1 MSTLNQ
7 KIKLYLENNSKNY
20 DDELENYVLQND
32 LKTPPT
38 GKVKLNNDY
47 LVSWNVDGLDAPTQS
62 DIDAL
67 WLNLAIVILKNKSVI
82 VGNDKTF
89 CNRHNTSPYINFFS

>member
-1 MSTLNQ
+1 MSTLNK

-32 LKTPPT
+32 LKTPPA

-62 DIDAL
+62 EIDAL
-67 WLNLAIVILKNKSVI
+67 
-82 VGNDKTF
+82 
-89 CNRHNTSPYINFFS
+89 